1 MYMISN
7 NLVSFGLFILL
18 IAQSVNAK
26 QNNWNEIEVIA
37 GNEDGDKV
45 GPVSFYTQN
54 NILMNQSHYDAI
66 LII

>member
-1 MYMISN
+1 MISN